1 MAKIL
6 IVDDD
11 TMLVNALGQVLASM
25 GHSTDGAA
33 TLAEGLEMARGNGY
47 ELVILDVRLPD
58 GNGLEALPRFRE
70 GPGAPEVIILT
81 GVGDPDGAELAIRS
95 GAWSYIT
102 KPPTMNNIR
111 LPVERA
117 VEYRRNKDNNQHKP
131 LVDHGVLG
139 ESSAIR
145 ACLRKAAQAAGCDA
159 AVLIT
164 GDTGTGKELVA
175 RAIHDNSHRKAGSF
189 VVVDCAALPENLVE
203 SMLFGHE
210 KGSFTG
216 ADRRSQGL
224 VLQADGGTLFLD
236 EVGELPLGM
245 QRAFLR
251 VLQDHRFRPVGGS
264 REVSSDFRLLAATNK
279 DLEQRVPQGLFR
291 EDLLFRIRGLSI
303 ILPPLVEREDDVQ
316 LLAGHFLARFCG
328 SLGIVPKGMSKDFL
342 DALRRYGW
350 PGNVRELMGAME
362 HALASAEGEPNLLSR
377 HLPTNIRVAVARAG
391 LGDVA
396 QPQTPAWSIGRG
408 EFPSLQDF
416 RDSHLADLERF
427 YLEELM
433 RTVGWKMAQAI
444 DLSGL
449 SRARLYALL
458 KKYGVSRPRRP
469 LNPGVRRAKGGLG

>member
-1 MAKIL
+1 MANIL

-11 TMLVNALGQVLASM
+11 TMLVNALSQVLASM
-25 GHSTDGAA
+25 GHSADGAT
-33 TLAEGLEMARGNGY
+33 TLVEGLEMARGNGY

-81 GVGDPDGAELAIRS
+81 GAGDPDGAEMAIRS

-117 VEYRRNKDNNQHKP
+117 VEYRRNKKESGHK
-131 LVDHGVLG
+131 LLAEHGVVG
-139 ESSAIR
+139 ESSAIK
-145 ACLRKAAQAAGCDA
+145 ACLRRAAQGAGCDA

-175 RAIHDNSHRKAGSF
+175 RAIHDNSRRKAGPF

-216 ADRRSQGL
+216 ADRRYGGL
-224 VLQADGGTLFLD
+224 VHQADGGTLFLD
-236 EVGELPLGM
+236 EVGELPLVV

-264 REVSSDFRLLAATNK
+264 KELTSDFRLLAATNR
-279 DLEQRVPQGLFR
+279 DLEDRVRQGLFR
-291 EDLLFRIRGLSI
+291 EDLLFRIRGFSI
-303 ILPPLVEREDDVQ
+303 SLPSLADRDGDVKV
-316 LLAGHFLARFCG
+316 LAGHFLKRFCG
-328 SLGIVPKGMSKDFL
+328 AMGIVPKGMSKDFL
-342 DALRRYGW
+342 DALHRYSW

-362 HALASAEGEPNLLSR
+362 HSLASAEGEPNLLSR
-377 HLPTNIRVAVARAG
+377 HLPTNVRVALARAG
-391 LGDVA
+391 LGEEMSA
-396 QPQTPAWSIGRG
+396 QAPVWSIEPG
-408 EFPSLQDF
+408 EFPSLKDF

-427 YLEELM
+427 YLEEVM
-433 RTVGWKMAQAI
+433 RHAGWKVAKAI
-444 DLSGL
+444 EMSGL

-458 KKYGVSRPRRP
+458 KKYGVSRPRRSSFVG
-469 LNPGVRRAKGGLG
+469 N